1 MSASTQLD
9 SGVVGDA
16 ELIASARSGDAAA
29 IGALYERHAGA
40 AWVVARQYS
49 DSPEDADDVVA
60 DSFTAVFGAIE
71 RGNGPEAAFRAY
83 LFTVVRRVAGLRREK
98 NRRVQPTDDI
108 AVLEAGTAL
117 AGTAEEPALAGF
129 ERGVVARAFHSL
141 PERWQAVLWHT
152 EVEGLT
158 PAEIAPILG
167 LTANGTAAL
176 AYRAREGLRQAYLQ
190 QHLQDPLDDGCRT
203 VAGKLGAYV
212 RGGLG
217 SRETG
222 QVEAHLEDCGTCR
235 GLLLELGDVN
245 HGMRAVIA
253 PLVLG
258 LVGLGALGVA
268 LPVGGGLAAGAAAAA
283 AAGAGAGGAGA
294 GGAGAGGVAAGG
306 STAAGAT
313 TATGTVTAVGA
324 GAASGAAAT
333 GGVAAFLAAIPLGVA
348 AAVVGAVA
356 IAAVAAIAIA
366 NLVNPSED
374 PTAAAPAPTSSE
386 STSSSPQPTSSA
398 SAVATP
404 QPTDLPTPE
413 PTDLLADDDVVQ
425 DDDDDVL
432 QPSDRGDAT
441 ADGPQDEETAP
452 PAPVVPTP
460 VVPTPPIVPEDP
472 PPPPPPPPAPASV
485 SIDVPSA
492 GLTLEAGLGGQ
503 ELVVGLLNSGG
514 TAATDLSADVTLPDG
529 VTLDGIA
536 AAALEGIGGGGF
548 AVSTAAGWL
557 CVVGDG
563 ANIASC
569 TLDTLPALS
578 TSTLVLR
585 VSIDEAFDRADGE
598 IGLHVHGAGIDYVAP
613 PIPLA
618 IAPSPARLALR
629 SVPATLPLVN
639 GRTRQLDLPVANMGG
654 TAIAAGAATV
664 TAHLPTGVTGTAAPG
679 SAWACTGAGTL
690 TCSSSAVGARTDAP
704 LSLLLSSA
712 TAGVPASGLLAV
724 ELAPYG
730 RLASHTVTVPFTV
743 QRPAALGI
751 SGPGT
756 ATVAVG
762 SPASVPLSVSN
773 TGDLPAQGVTVTLSR
788 PEGVA
793 FGSPAVVPGAWTCSD
808 GSATTVQCT
817 TDAIDPGAAL
827 DLPVGLDAVTGQFG
841 AIGTVTASAQAPD
854 ADAAPAFGIAVDAL
868 TPVLTLDE
876 DDPQVWLGQGGT
888 GTARFTVGASA
899 ADAESTRATLRLP
912 LNLRADL
919 ATTASPS
926 NACVAPDPRTVSCDL
941 GTVPAGETVQVLVGV
956 RSAGS
961 ARGTVTVAVEAVGAS
976 TQSSSS
982 AQTSSGG
989 LDVRD
994 SFTGAD
1000 VTEIGAPLLTCPRTV
1015 TTCASAIEKG
1025 DRDNNSFAMVPL
1037 DEASP
1042 APTGPRSS
1050 VPVSSTANL
1059 VVPDG
1064 REILFAGLYWSANAG
1079 PRDTWSGP
1087 LTSAR
1092 LRGPGGSFT
1101 EVTGDVVSEPT
1112 DNANR
1117 RYYQSFADVTDLV
1130 SDGGSGGWSVA
1141 DIAVSATAT
1150 DAERTYYAG
1159 WSLVVVFSD
1168 PASDASV
1175 TVYDGGQ
1182 WIGSAALPVAFEFA
1196 ADAGTTARIGV
1207 VAWEGDRTG
1216 TGDSL
1221 FLGDTCLGTPDA
1233 PVQRALVPTRRGG
1246 YDGSASNA
1254 FDSTAT
1260 GWRATNSLGTDAKAF
1275 RPVRLACDVS
1285 SLTAVTAGDQFL
1297 IGAITLRSEPVPEI
1311 PSEPQG

>member
-9 SGVVGDA
+9 SGVTGDA
-16 ELIASARSGDAAA
+16 ELIASARSGDTAA

-203 VAGKLGAYV
+203 VAGKLGSYV

-217 SRETG
+217 TRETG

-283 AAGAGAGGAGA
+283 AAGAGGAGA
-294 GGAGAGGVAAGG
+294 GAGAGGVAAGG
-306 STAAGAT
+306 TTAGAAA
-313 TATGTVTAVGA
+313 ATGAVTAVGA

-348 AAVVGAVA
+348 AAVVGSVALAAVAAVA
-356 IAAVAAIAIA
+356 IANLLSSPEDPVVAA
-366 NLVNPSED
+366 PE
-374 PTAAAPAPTSSE
+374 PTSSE
-386 STSSSPQPTSSA
+386 SARSTPEPTPNA
-398 SAVATP
+398 SGAATP

-413 PTDLLADDDVVQ
+413 PTDAPADDTDDTDVIV
-425 DDDDDVL
+425 DDDEDTPDAGDV
-432 QPSDRGDAT
+432 T
-441 ADGPQDEETAP
+441 ADDPAVTVP
-452 PAPVVPTP
+452 PTAPVVP
-460 VVPTPPIVPEDP
+460 VVPPA
-472 PPPPPPPPAPASV
+472 PAPASV
-485 SIDVPSA
+485 SIDVPSG
-492 GLTLEAGLGGQ
+492 GLALEAGLGGQ
-503 ELVVGLLNSGG
+503 ELMVGLINSGG
-514 TAATDLSADVTLPDG
+514 TVATNLVAEVTLPDG

-536 AAALEGIGGGGF
+536 AAAIDGLVGGRF
-548 AVSTAAGWL
+548 AVMGAAGWV

-563 ANIASC
+563 ANVARC
-569 TLDTLPALS
+569 TLDRLPPLS
-578 TSTLVLR
+578 TSTLALS
-585 VSIDEAFDRADGE
+585 VSIDESFDRADGE
-598 IGLHVHGAGIDYVAP
+598 IGLRVRGAGIDYVAP
-613 PIPLA
+613 PIRVA
-618 IAPSPARLALR
+618 IAPSPARLTLR
-629 SVPATLPLVN
+629 SVPTTVALVN

-654 TAIAAGAATV
+654 SGIPAGAGTV
-664 TAHLPTGVTGTAAPG
+664 TVHLPANVTGAVAPG
-679 SAWACTGAGTL
+679 SAAWVCTGTSPL
-690 TCSSSAVGARTDAP
+690 TCHPGAVGARADVP

-712 TAGVPASGLLAV
+712 PAGVPTSGLLAV
-724 ELAPYG
+724 ELSPSG
-730 RLASHTVTVPFTV
+730 RLTSETVTSPFTV
-743 QRPAALGI
+743 QRPAALAV
-751 SGPGT
+751 SGPAA

-762 SPASVPLSVSN
+762 SDATVPLRVSN
-773 TGDLPAQGVTVTLSR
+773 TGDLPAQGVTVTLTR

-793 FGSPAVVPGAWTCSD
+793 FGKAAVVPGVWTCSA
-808 GSATTVQCT
+808 GAAPTVQCT
-817 TDAIDPGAAL
+817 TGVIDPGATL
-827 DLPVGLDAVTGQFG
+827 DLPVTLEAVSGSFG
-841 AIGTVTASAQAPD
+841 AIGPVTASAQAPD
-854 ADAAPAFGIAVDAL
+854 ADAAAAIEVAVDA
-868 TPVLTLDE
+868 TAPVLSLDE
-876 DDPQVWLGQGGT
+876 GDPQVWIGSGGT
-888 GTARFTVGASA
+888 GTASFTVRASG
-899 ADAESTRATLRLP
+899 ADAESTHATLRLP

-919 ATTASPS
+919 DVVASPPG
-926 NACVAPDPRTVSCDL
+926 ACTESSDERTVTCDL
-941 GTVPAGETVQVLVGV
+941 QTMTSGSTVQVLVGV

-961 ARGTVTVAVEAVGAS
+961 ARGIASVAVAALGAS
-976 TQSSSS
+976 ATSQSSV
-982 AQTSSGG
+982 QTSSAGM
-989 LDVRD
+989 DVRD
-994 SFTGAD
+994 SFTRAD
-1000 VTEIGAPLLTCPRTV
+1000 VTEIGAPLLSCSLTV

-1025 DRDNNSFAMVPL
+1025 DRDNNAFAMVPL
-1037 DEASP
+1037 DEAKIVP
-1042 APTGPRSS
+1042 KAPRTS
-1050 VPVSSTANL
+1050 VPVSSTARL
-1059 VVPDG
+1059 AVPAG

-1079 PRDTWSGP
+1079 PKDTWSGP
-1087 LTSAR
+1087 FTTAQV
-1092 LRGPGGSFT
+1092 RGPGGT
-1101 EVTGDVVSEPT
+1101 YTQVTGTTLAQPT

-1117 RYYQSFADVTDLV
+1117 RYYQSFADVTALV
-1130 SDGGSGGWSVA
+1130 AAGGAGDWSVA
-1141 DIAVSATAT
+1141 DIAVSATGT
-1150 DAERTYYAG
+1150 DTDRTYYAG

-1168 PASDASV
+1168 PTSDASV

-1182 WIGSAALPVAFEFA
+1182 WIGSAAVPLAFEFA
-1196 ADAGTTARIGV
+1196 ADAGTLARIGV

-1221 FLGDTCLGTPDA
+1221 TLGDTCLGTPTA
-1233 PVQRALVPTRRGG
+1233 PVQRSLVPTRWGG
-1246 YDGSASNA
+1246 SDGSATNA

-1260 GWRATNSLGTDAKAF
+1260 GWRATNSLGTDAKGF
-1275 RPVRLACDVS
+1275 RPVTLACDVS
-1285 SLTAVTAGDQFL
+1285 SLTARTAGDQFL
-1297 IGAITLRSEPVPEI
+1297 IGAITLRSEPVPPVE
-1311 PSEPQG
+1311 SQARG